1 MECSAYCGIPTK
13 NSKLKREEVELFQQW
28 LAGLLNLGGR
38 ASEYISRTDRYSVRG
53 ECVVCTSI
61 ANTFQSKS
69 AALER
74 YFQSTAV
81 SSTLNKD
88 SRFETCLLKKDC
100 HFAIGELRCCLP
112 VVPSGTV
119 TSRNRREILN
129 CTTAKTSA

>member
-74 YFQSTAV
+74 YFQSTLELPVTVPKGRFFV
-81 SSTLNKD
+81 SPHESSKFKL
-88 SRFETCLLKKDC
+88 
-100 HFAIGELRCCLP
+100 CCLP